1 VTRSKVR
8 QVAANQFHGLHK
20 SIENENRRGVCD
32 PLGRVV
38 AVSFV
43 GSGPRLARRVTM
55 NDWAFPV
62 KLTGPHRTK
71 IKPNRV
77 CEEVVQADRSRGN
90 PALPSDVASVRAQ

>member
-1 VTRSKVR
+1 
-8 QVAANQFHGLHK
+8 
-20 SIENENRRGVCD
+20 
-32 PLGRVV
+32 
-38 AVSFV
+38 
-43 GSGPRLARRVTM
+43 M